1 MALFPP
7 TSQAA
12 AAYQQGHEVAKKC
25 LGDQHPLTLG
35 AQGSILGTVLFV
47 KTRSLLLVAKPLE
60 SGFCLKIGYFHIKW
74 LRLGAKCSIFRHGQR
89 QLRQTLAKNANAV
102 REHRAPTGQRNFHQ
116 ILR

>member
-35 AQGSILGTVLFV
+35 AQGAQGSILGTVFF
-47 KTRSLLLVAKPLE
+47 SLN
-60 SGFCLKIGYFHIKW
+60 
-74 LRLGAKCSIFRHGQR
+74 R
-89 QLRQTLAKNANAV
+89 
-102 REHRAPTGQRNFHQ
+102 
-116 ILR
+116 